1 MGAFGWGRAVD
12 KVAAAGASAMRMK
25 ASAGASAGANGAPNS
40 LRETIASAMTR
51 GGGAV
56 GASAAGEAAV
66 NAAVT
71 SVTKG
76 AEAASTAASAEGRS
90 LIWRAAAF
98 HYGLLA
104 RLARAVSTEIAVG
117 TTTTM
122 LGFIIGAFMCA
133 YSQRV
138 VKKRFVEALAK
149 MRGRKGDQSAQP
161 TKLSWLESRKLKMGK
176 DREQQEVLPLA
187 DEFKKLFSMHAPKWT
202 SDSSF
207 NRVHWLNRVIDAMW
221 AHIDTGVS
229 RTVKESV
236 EPTLRELAPSCVTWI
251 GFEKFT
257 LGPRAPTLSGIR
269 SHNSHMENTILDVE
283 LTWASDCEII
293 VSVYFFGLRLPI
305 TLRQLQIKALLQ
317 VTLDPLVDIMPC
329 LGAIEACL
337 MGMPEVLDFGLFLPG
352 GIDLISIPFVHKM
365 MKNIVRNSISTM
377 LIYPYK
383 VHIPIMEH
391 SGIEKA
397 STGIMR
403 VRFLQGDNFY
413 KRCNYSKLSRKRKQ
427 RSGFFT
433 QMLKSD
439 NYYIKYWTREQRV
452 LTTPP
457 RTGDSPSWQGVNDTF
472 ILCDRDSTL
481 SLRLVKSGA
490 DRISNYGEVQ
500 FKCGEIADRGPGP
513 VVVEL
518 PFIDPEYFMKECP
531 LTYLNAADGYTY
543 EETMERF
550 KQINEWHLQAAKDAD
565 EKRLKYFYRCF
576 EQTKDKKKKD
586 KNHPTIRMEVE
597 YIDTG
602 PPDEVVENYEQGM
615 LTVELI
621 EGRNLLRVADRPPSP
636 VAIVSCAKQR
646 YVGTRRA
653 STSHPIFNE
662 RHVFYNVLPDVDP
675 LKIEIQGSD
684 GESLGHCEID
694 VDLVRQNVY
703 MRDEV
708 KLEGVAKGE
717 VLVILQYSPM
727 ASETPLDRT
736 ASC

>member
-1 MGAFGWGRAVD
+1 MDALGRAVD
-12 KVAAAGASAMRMK
+12 KVASAGASAMRMM
-25 ASAGASAGANGAPNS
+25 ANAGASASANAGMREAPNS
-40 LRETIASAMTR
+40 LRETVASAVTR
-51 GGGAV
+51 GGGAA
-56 GASAAGEAAV
+56 GASEAVKAAV
-66 NAAVT
+66 NAAAAMSAT
-71 SVTKG
+71 TG
-76 AEAASTAASAEGRS
+76 AEAASTVASAEGRS
-90 LIWRAAAF
+90 LIRRLVAF
-98 HYGLLA
+98 HCGLVA
-104 RLARAVSTEIAVG
+104 YFVRTVSTQIAVAM
-117 TTTTM
+117 TTTL
-122 LGFIIGAFMCA
+122 LGFIFGALLCA
-133 YSQRV
+133 YTQRAG
-138 VKKRFVEALAK
+138 KKRFVAALAK
-149 MRGRKGDQSAQP
+149 LRGKTEADSAQP
-161 TKLSWLESRKLKMGK
+161 TKLSWLETRKLNMGK

-187 DEFKKLFSMHAPKWT
+187 EEFKTLFSMHAPKWT

-229 RTVKESV
+229 KTVKESV

-257 LGPRAPTLSGIR
+257 LGPRAPTLSGVR
-269 SHNSHMENTILDVE
+269 SHSSHMENTILDIE
-283 LTWASDCEII
+283 LTWGSDCEII

-305 TLRQLQIKALLQ
+305 TLRQLQIKTLLQ
-317 VTLDPLVDIMPC
+317 VTFDPLVDIMPC

-365 MKNIVRNSISTM
+365 VMNIVRDSISKM

-383 VHIPIMEH
+383 IHIPIMDH
-391 SGIEKA
+391 SGIEK
-397 STGIMR
+397 SSSGMLRI
-403 VRFLQGDNFY
+403 RFLQGNNFFQ
-413 KRCNYSKLSRKRKQ
+413 RRNYSKLSRRRKQ
-427 RSGFFT
+427 RSSFFT

-439 NYYIKYWTREQRV
+439 NYFIKYWTREQRV
-452 LTTPP
+452 LSTPP
-457 RTGDSPSWQGVNDTF
+457 RVGDTPSWVGVEDTF
-472 ILCDRDSTL
+472 VLCDRDSTL

-550 KQINEWHLQAAKDAD
+550 KEINEWHVQAAKEAD
-565 EKRLKYFYRCF
+565 EQRLKYFYRCF
-576 EQTKDKKKKD
+576 DQTEKDKKKMA
-586 KNHPTIRMEVE
+586 KNHPSIKMEVE

-602 PPDEVVENYEQGM
+602 APDDVDEHYEQGV

-621 EGRNLLRVADRPPSP
+621 EGHNLLRVEGRPPNP
-636 VAIVSCAKQR
+636 VAIVSCAKQQ
-646 YVGTRRA
+646 YVGTRCVN
-653 STSHPIFNE
+653 TSHPVFNE
-662 RHVFYNVLPDVDP
+662 RYVFYNVLPDVDP
-675 LKIEIQGSD
+675 LKIEIQGLD
-684 GESLGHCEID
+684 NVFLGSCEIN

-708 KLEGVAKGE
+708 KLEGVSKGE
-717 VLVILQYSPM
+717 LLVVLQYSPM
-727 ASETPLDRT
+727 ATDTPLER
-736 ASC
+736 